1 MNKNGVVRERLL
13 SITCECGV
21 QIPTANDVFTMSSVT
36 EAHIKTHKTK
46 DGCRELSEAEYS
58 RLEDL
63 LISKIF
69 QVLGK

>member
-1 MNKNGVVRERLL
+1 MNKNGIVRERLL
-13 SITCECGV
+13 DITCECGV
-21 QIPTANDVFTMSSVT
+21 QIPIALDVYQMSSLI

-46 DGCRELSEAEYS
+46 DTFRELSEAEYT

-69 QVLGK
+69 QVLEK